1 MGDAGHVAAMLITLC
16 YVYLWI
22 RLQKCYAMII
32 CRAVRRFHR
41 SASLTFAAL
50 PPDGEVRLHC
60 SAATDE
66 KVCVRLADRAFLL
79 AEPQKLCD
87 DLSKWSLLLGPVIAS
102 TEHKRHAQ
110 QITFLME
117 ATLENASFDPVSV
130 SSEEILKY
138 SDLCIPLAYLPGD
151 PYKLIAEANVDDFSR
166 LGVAFMENRLQMDDG
181 MVPQKIASLQL
192 NESVQVKL
200 LKSGAVSEKERK
212 EMGGLQDL
220 DIAIGT
226 CSKGTL
232 IKSVTDP
239 NVGSCGDSYST
250 VGSAEKPRQPAMH
263 EIMGVHSGELQ
274 AAQEDKELEEH
285 EGYCLHLASCS
296 ECLELENSTIES
308 VKYASAEN
316 LQDLPDD
323 YCGSSDET
331 VVEEDNLTV
340 NTRQSNKSGK
350 PPNVLIYVGSDYSQ
364 YLTKFQQIKSVLLDC
379 LDNDSYVVYP
389 LLEEQVL
396 KVPWVDNTLLLV
408 VACDN
413 PVPEL
418 IHARFMTY
426 LSKGGKILGLC
437 TSFSFGEVKVSLKK
451 ELKEKIHMFCFT
463 KSDSKDITL
472 HAFTSGK
479 AFLRE
484 SNSAVDAAEGLEL
497 WGSLANPENDIV
509 IVRLPHGENGGEA
522 VLCQVHLEIPP
533 DSKETYVQQD
543 FRTLKLSNEL
553 RYEVLTEILT
563 YLQLSCESSETPSLT
578 PVYLLTMGEEIRR
591 SFLRWLWPR
600 LDMEGVFR
608 AQKVSLKVL
617 AMQQPGM
624 EITPSSLPFI
634 MESQKFSSEYFDLK
648 IYCTNLQTRVLGQL
662 IFFSEMISTTMDLFD
677 GLMLQLPEEV
687 GLIAIAIRQT
697 QGKGR
702 GGNTWLS
709 PIGCAMFTLHVRIS
723 THTQLGQNISFVQH
737 LVALAAVES
746 VVSMPGYED
755 IDLRLKWPNDIYYS
769 DLMKLGGVLVNSTLM
784 GGTFHVLIGC
794 GFNVSNSN
802 PTICINDIIQQHNK
816 EHGTD
821 LQPLRMDQLMART
834 VTILENLISIFQ
846 DKGPNGVLPLYYKR
860 WVHRMQRLGLETPE
874 TKKRISNSRQ
884 RNKIFKLW
892 SVLYMVC
899 QYSCKSGL
907 LLYLEL

>member
-1 MGDAGHVAAMLITLC
+1 MLITLC

-41 SASLTFAAL
+41 SASLIFTTL
-50 PPDGEVRLHC
+50 PPDGEARPHC
-60 SAATDE
+60 PAATEE
-66 KVCVRLADRAFLL
+66 KICIRLADRAFLL

-87 DLSKWSLLLGPVIAS
+87 DLSKWSLLLEPVKAN
-102 TEHKRHAQ
+102 TEHKQRAQ

-117 ATLENASFDPVSV
+117 AILENASFDPISDEV
-130 SSEEILKY
+130 LKY
-138 SDLCIPLAYLPGD
+138 SDLCIPLAYLLGN

-166 LGVAFMENRLQMDDG
+166 LGIAFMENRLQMDNG
-181 MVPQKIASLQL
+181 MVLQKIVSLQF
-192 NESVQVKL
+192 NESVQMEL
-200 LKSGAVSEKERK
+200 LKSGAVFEKERK
-212 EMGGLQDL
+212 EVGGFQDL
-220 DIAIGT
+220 DFAKET
-226 CSKGTL
+226 CPKGTL
-232 IKSVTDP
+232 IKLVSEP
-239 NVGSCGDSYST
+239 NIGSCGDVTRT
-250 VGSAEKPRQPAMH
+250 VGSAEKLQQPAMD
-263 EIMGVHSGELQ
+263 EIMGVHSGEFY
-274 AAQEDKELEEH
+274 AAQEEKELEKH
-285 EGYCLHLASCS
+285 EVYCLHLASCS

-331 VVEEDNLTV
+331 VVGEDNLTA

-364 YLTKFQQIKSVLLDC
+364 YLIKFQQIKSVLLDC

-408 VACDN
+408 VACDG
-413 PVPEL
+413 PVPEQ
-418 IHARFMTY
+418 IHARFMLY
-426 LSKGGKILGLC
+426 LSRGGKILGLC
-437 TSFSFGEVKVSLKK
+437 TSFSFGEVKISLTK
-451 ELKEKIHMFCFT
+451 ELKEKIHKFCFT
-463 KSDSKDITL
+463 KSDGKDISL
-472 HAFTSGK
+472 HAFISGK

-484 SNSAVDAAEGLEL
+484 INSTEEAAEDLEL
-497 WGSLANPENDIV
+497 WGRLANPGKDIV

-522 VLCQVHLEIPP
+522 VLCQ
-533 DSKETYVQQD
+533 K
-543 FRTLKLSNEL
+543 
-553 RYEVLTEILT
+553 
-563 YLQLSCESSETPSLT
+563 
-578 PVYLLTMGEEIRR
+578 IRR

-600 LDMEGVFR
+600 LDVEGVFR
-608 AQKVSLKVL
+608 AQKVSLKVVT
-617 AMQQPGM
+617 MQQPGM
-624 EITPSSLPFI
+624 EIASSSLPVI
-634 MESQKFSSEYFDLK
+634 IETQMFSSEYFNLK
-648 IYCTNLQTRVLGQL
+648 IYCENLQTRVLGQL
-662 IFFSEMISTTMDLFD
+662 VFFSEVITTTMDLFD
-677 GLMLQLPEEV
+677 GLMLRLPEEV

-709 PIGCAMFTLHVRIS
+709 PVGCATFTLHIRIS
-723 THTQLGQNISFVQH
+723 IHSQLGQNISFVQH

-784 GGTFHVLIGC
+784 GATFHILIGC

-821 LQPLRMDQLMART
+821 LQPLQIDLLTART

-846 DKGPNGVLPLYYKR
+846 NKGPNGVLPLYYKR
-860 WVHRMQRLGLETPE
+860 WVHSGTQVRLWKEDGPAAWVVGLDDSGFLQVQLEGDDDIVTVQPDGNSFDMLRNLIV
-874 TKKRISNSRQ
+874 TKQ
-884 RNKIFKLW
+884 H
-892 SVLYMVC
+892 
-899 QYSCKSGL
+899 
-907 LLYLEL
+907 